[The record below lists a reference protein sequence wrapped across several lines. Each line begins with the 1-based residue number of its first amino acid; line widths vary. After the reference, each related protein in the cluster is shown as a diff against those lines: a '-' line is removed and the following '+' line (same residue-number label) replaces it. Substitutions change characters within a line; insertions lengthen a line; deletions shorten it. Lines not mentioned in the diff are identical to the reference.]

1 MNRLKMHWEKVR
13 SILIGAVMI
22 GLLLFIWYSVGLY
35 RQKKAVE
42 AQIEE
47 RYRQEET
54 ELGEEVQEEIP
65 ETMRFLSDTVTYDG
79 KTYRRNSYVKAILCM
94 GVDRKGGMQETTLS
108 GDAGQAD
115 GVFLL
120 AQDTARN
127 QLKILMIPRDSIT
140 EITVTDV
147 SQTESNGT
155 VLGKELDHLSLAY
168 SYGEGRETSCQY
180 MTEAVSGLLGGLKID
195 SYMAADTDVIT
206 TLNDAVGGVTVKI
219 PTPGM
224 EARDPAFVFGQQVHL
239 QGAQAEMFVRY
250 RDITK
255 DNSAL
260 FRMSQQQEYIT
271 GFFQAVKEKSKED
284 SRIVEKLFELTE
296 ENMVTDM
303 GKEQYMKIAMDA
315 LADGSLTSG
324 DFRIAPGMGTATDTY
339 DEFYV
344 DQEALTPVLLELFYR
359 QTDGM
364 Q

>member
-1 MNRLKMHWEKVR
+1 MSWLRTHWDKVR
-13 SILIGAVMI
+13 SILIGAVMV
-22 GLLLFIWYSVGLY
+22 GLLIFVWYSVGLY
-35 RQKKAVE
+35 RQRKAIE
-42 AQIEE
+42 AMIEE
-47 RYRQEET
+47 RYKQPDTEEAVQAEQAVT
-54 ELGEEVQEEIP
+54 EN
-65 ETMRFLSDTVTYDG
+65 MRFQNDMVTYNG

-94 GVDRKGGMQETTLS
+94 GVDRKGSLKETTLS

-140 EITVTDV
+140 EITITDV

-155 VLGKELDHLSLAY
+155 VLGKGLDHLSLAY
-168 SYGEGRETSCQY
+168 SYGEGREKSCQY
-180 MTEAVSGLLGGLKID
+180 MMEAVSGLLEGLSID
-195 SYMAADTDVIT
+195 SYMAADTDIIAS
-206 TLNDAVGGVTVKI
+206 LNDAVGGVTVKI

-224 EARDPAFVFGQQVHL
+224 ETRDPAFVFGQQVHL
-239 QGAQAEMFVRY
+239 QGEQAETFVRY

-284 SRIVEKLFELTE
+284 SRIVEKLFEIAE
-296 ENMVTDM
+296 DNMVTDM
-303 GKEQYMKIAMDA
+303 GKEQYMKVAMDA
-315 LADGSLTSG
+315 LGSGSLTAA
-324 DFRIAPGMGTATDTY
+324 DFRMAPGQGTATDTY

-344 DQEALTPVLLELFYR
+344 DQEAMAPVLLELFYR
-359 QTDGM
+359 QEE
-364 Q
+364 

>member
-1 MNRLKMHWEKVR
+1 MSWLRENKEKLR
-13 SILIGAVMI
+13 SVLIGAVMI
-22 GLLLFIWYSVGLY
+22 VLLVFAWYSVGLY

-47 RYRQEET
+47 RYQQQET
-54 ELGEEVQEEIP
+54 ETEVQVQQDAP
-65 ETMRFLSDTVTYDG
+65 ETMRFQSDTVVYDG

-94 GVDRKGGMQETTLS
+94 GVDRKGSMQETTLS

-120 AQDTARN
+120 AQDTVRN
-127 QLKILMIPRDSIT
+127 QLKILMIPRDSMT
-140 EITVTDV
+140 EITFTDI

-155 VLGKELDHLSLAY
+155 VLGKGIDHLSLAY

-195 SYMAADTDVIT
+195 SYMAADTDIIAA
-206 TLNDAVGGVTVKI
+206 LNDAVGGVTVKV

-224 EARDPAFVFGQQVHL
+224 ESRDPAFVFGQQVHL
-239 QGAQAEMFVRY
+239 QGEQAEMFVRY

-260 FRMSQQQEYIT
+260 FRMSQQQVYIT
-271 GFFQAVKEKSKED
+271 GFFQAVKEQAKKD
-284 SRIVEKLFELTE
+284 SRIVEKLFDMAED
-296 ENMVTDM
+296 NMITDM
-303 GKEQYMKIAMDA
+303 GKEQYLKIAMDA
-315 LADGSLTSG
+315 LTNGSLTSG
-324 DFRIAPGMGTATDTY
+324 DFRMVPGQGTATDTY

-344 DQEALTPVLLELFYR
+344 DQEALAPVLLELFYR
-359 QTDGM
+359 QTE
-364 Q
+364 QTQ